1 MSKAIIKLT
10 TAFADETTRDI
21 EIGPLAVSAA
31 AANTI
36 RTRVKA
42 FNPNDV
48 AGVYVSDGGAS
59 CTAITAASIITTD
72 ETEINLN

>member
-1 MSKAIIKLT
+1 MSKATIKLT

-31 AANTI
+31 GASTI
-36 RTRVKA
+36 KARVKA
-42 FNPNDV
+42 FNPADV
-48 AGVYVSDGGAS
+48 ANFYVSDSGSS
-59 CTAITAASIITTD
+59 CTAITAASIIVTN